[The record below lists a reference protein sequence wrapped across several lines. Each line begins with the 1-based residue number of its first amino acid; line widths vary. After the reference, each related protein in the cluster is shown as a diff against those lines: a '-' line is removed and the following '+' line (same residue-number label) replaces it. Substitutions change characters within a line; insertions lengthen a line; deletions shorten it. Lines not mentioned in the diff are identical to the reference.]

1 LGGRLCDI
9 GPLFT
14 EKPWNAI
21 GWLPVAVYPFIIG
34 LSFFHSAR
42 PIFSLLF
49 FYLFWKVQRILSA
62 VLGWRSLPRF
72 PDIDEQ
78 GFGGYVGIC
87 AIALYLSRR
96 HPKQVW
102 TSIVTG
108 RLGLRNAQEPVS
120 YRVALAGILLSMG
133 FVTIFCLRAGMSL
146 GVVWAFFSIYFA
158 ISLAIARMRA

>member
-1 LGGRLCDI
+1 MAPCSS
-9 GPLFT
+9 
-14 EKPWNAI
+14 
-21 GWLPVAVYPFIIG
+21 LPFHYRVE
-34 LSFFHSAR
+34 FFHSAR

-72 PDIDEQ
+72 PYIDEQ
-78 GFGGYVGIC
+78 GFGGYMGIC

-120 YRVALAGILLSMG
+120 YRVALAGILLGMG
-133 FVTIFCLRAGMSL
+133 FITIVCLRAGMSL
-146 GVVWAFFSIYFA
+146 GVVWAFFGIYFA